1 MSESIWPD
9 NITREFDNT
18 ESDWKFIIPAL
29 RNGMTV
35 TVTKKVAQL
44 FKLSHVRITQKGT
57 VKVIEFTKTNLDLW
71 EMVLVSP
78 EA

>member
-1 MSESIWPD
+1 MNTESIWPD

-35 TVTKKVAQL
+35 TVVLKVAQL
-44 FKLSHVRITQKGT
+44 FKLSKVHIAQKGT
-57 VKVIEFTKTNLDLW
+57 VKEIEFTKTQLGLW
-71 EMVLVSP
+71 EMKLV
-78 EA
+78 

>member
-1 MSESIWPD
+1 MTESVWPD

-35 TVTKKVAQL
+35 TVTRPVAQL
-44 FKLSHVRITQKGT
+44 FKLSRVQIVQKGT
-57 VKVIEFTKTNLDLW
+57 VKEIKFTKTELDLW
-71 EMVLVSP
+71 EMEL
-78 EA
+78 A